1 MPFPRSLQWRM
12 AAGYTALACL
22 SIAAAAV
29 ALVAFP
35 PGEGLLKALAALAVC
50 AAVSAA
56 VAVGLAR
63 TLSRSV
69 ARSADSLAEGVRRL
83 ADGDLEHRVRSSGD
97 VTREAAEAFNLM
109 AETIRDIVRDLDGER
124 ALLSAVME
132 TMADGVVVLDSG
144 NRVRLI
150 NRTALWLLD
159 AGADAAPGRTLAEVV
174 RDHEVLGLV
183 SESAYSGSIRQ
194 AEIELLH
201 QRRFLNVTATPIPD
215 ELLGQGMLLTLQD
228 VTHLRQAQT
237 TMREFVSNVS
247 HELRSPLAS
256 VKAMVETLDGGAIED
271 GAAARDFLARMQDDV
286 DRMTAMVEELLEL
299 SRLEGG
305 QMPIHLAP
313 IEVGAAVTAVAERFE
328 MQAGARGVGLSADVP
343 PDLPPVMADGGKLD
357 QILTNL
363 LGNALKFTSEGGR
376 VTLSARKTERGV
388 EVSVEDT
395 GIGIPREHLPHIFER
410 FYKVERSRRDGGSGL
425 GLAIARRLAQAHGGD
440 ISAASVEG
448 EGSVFTLTLDSRG

>member
-12 AAGYTALACL
+12 AAGYAALACL

-29 ALVAFP
+29 ALAAFP
-35 PGEGLLKALAALAVC
+35 PGDGLLKTLAALAVC
-50 AAVSAA
+50 AS
-56 VAVGLAR
+56 VASSVAFGMAR
-63 TLSRSV
+63 MLSRSV
-69 ARSADSLAEGVRRL
+69 ARSADSLAEGARLL
-83 ADGDLEHRVRSSGD
+83 ADGDLEHRVRPSGD

-144 NRVRLI
+144 NRIRLI
-150 NRTALWLLD
+150 NRTAVWLLD
-159 AGADAAPGRTLAEVV
+159 AEAGAASGRTLAEVV

-183 SESAYSGSIRQ
+183 SESAYIGRIRQ

-228 VTHLRQAQT
+228 VTHLRQTQT

-271 GAAARDFLARMQDDV
+271 GAAARDFLARIQDDV
-286 DRMTAMVEELLEL
+286 DRMTVMVEELLEL

-313 IEVGAAVTAVAERFE
+313 IEMGAAVTAVTERFQ
-328 MQAGARGVGLSADVP
+328 MQAGAGGVTLSVNVQ
-343 PDLPPVMADGGKLD
+343 PDLPPVMADAGKLD

-363 LGNALKFTSEGGR
+363 LGNALKFTSEGDR

-388 EVSVEDT
+388 EVVVEDT

-448 EGSVFTLTLDSRG
+448 EGSEFTLTLDSGG